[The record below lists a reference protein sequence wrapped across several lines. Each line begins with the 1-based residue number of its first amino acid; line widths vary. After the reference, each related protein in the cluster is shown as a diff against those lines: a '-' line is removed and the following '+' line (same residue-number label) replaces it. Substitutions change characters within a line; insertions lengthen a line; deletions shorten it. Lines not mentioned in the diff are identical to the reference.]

1 MLDALLGTVWEQ
13 LNLFVEQFGLLAVF
27 VTMALESAGVP
38 IPSEIV
44 VPFAGFMAFL
54 GKMNFGMVVLVSSL
68 ANLVGSI
75 IAYFLGA
82 KIRPYVPG
90 FLKHHLEMS
99 DRFFGEHGTKAVFI
113 GRLLPAVRTF
123 ISFPA
128 GVSKV
133 PMTSFVVLTFI
144 GAIIWNALLA
154 WAGYAL
160 GNNWTLIHDN
170 LMPISIGF
178 ALVIAAVFVA
188 GFNKRFYKSGKRGQ

>member
-1 MLDALLGTVWEQ
+1 MLDAMLGAVWEQ

-38 IPSEIV
+38 IPSELV

-54 GKMNFGMVVLVSSL
+54 GKMNFSMLVLVSSL
-68 ANLVGSI
+68 ANLVGSV
-75 IAYFLGA
+75 IAYFLGSR
-82 KIRPYVPG
+82 IRPYVPV

-99 DRFFGEHGTKAVFI
+99 DKFFGRHGTKAVFI

-128 GVSKV
+128 GISKV
-133 PMTSFVVLTFI
+133 PIVSFVVLTFA
-144 GAIIWNALLA
+144 GALVWNALLA

-160 GNNWTLIHDN
+160 GDNWTLIHDN
-170 LMPISIGF
+170 LMPLSIGL
-178 ALVIAAVFVA
+178 ALVIAAVFMA
-188 GFNKRFYKSGKRGQ
+188 GFNKRFYKSADKGQ